1 MKPLE
6 IQRYNLIYRERFT
19 KKFYYNLNEQKLI
32 LRGQLL
38 KIYYVNIGL
47 NHMLFTMRNLR
58 GLLNCLLHYCRNIL
72 MSLLSCCM
80 CLADLVKIYRIVIDL
95 CYLEY
100 YLFSLFGISKSLY
113 TLLPYIDTLESFTT
127 FE

>member
-1 MKPLE
+1 MLKPLE
-6 IQRYNLIYRERFT
+6 IQRYNLIYRERFI

-32 LRGQLL
+32 PRGQLL

-47 NHMLFTMRNLR
+47 NHMLFAMRNLR

-113 TLLPYIDTLESFTT
+113 TLLP
-127 FE
+127 